1 MIANPST
8 QPAQECVTVHR
19 PAARIADQ
27 TGLTLLEVLI
37 ALIVF
42 SVGLIGVAALTLQ
55 SLQNVHSSLYT
66 SLASAA
72 ALDYEER
79 LWLEVAGIADG
90 NCPSGS
96 GDFFDSFLQDWTAE
110 NDALGLPTPAISPYD
125 PNFAWAGPQIFI
137 QGIEIS
143 WAESRFREPANRE
156 LFRYAATAPCR
167 RALQ

>member
-1 MIANPST
+1 MLADRKA
-8 QPAQECVTVHR
+8 QPPRECSSVHR
-19 PAARIADQ
+19 PTARIDGQ

-37 ALIVF
+37 ALIVL

-79 LWLEVAGIADG
+79 LWLEAAGLADG
-90 NCPSGS
+90 FCPSGS
-96 GDFFDSFLQDWTAE
+96 GDFFESFLEDWTAE
-110 NDALGLPTPAISPYD
+110 NAALGLPTPGVAPYD
-125 PNFAWAGPQIFI
+125 PEFDWAGPQIFTT
-137 QGIEIS
+137 GIEIS

-156 LFRYAATAPCR
+156 LFRYVATAPCR
-167 RALQ
+167 RS